1 MSSET
6 IQQPLGTITASP
18 ERITGSNPTGDDR
31 GRRVLIVGLGIS
43 GIATA
48 LRLREIGWRPVI
60 VERSPTRRTGGYF
73 IALFGAGLA
82 SARRLGILDRLENL
96 GVLGAS
102 FEIDRTGRRIP
113 GLSFQDFPGPPW
125 MMRRGDLEDAAYA
138 ALPDD
143 VEIRFGTVPTG
154 IEQDAAG
161 ARVTLTDA
169 ETTVTEGFD
178 LVLPDALPG
187 HDRTDALLLLE
198 PRRSM
203 WVFPFRGHPPTLL
216 LNYQT
221 NDVDGEFTQPVIDRV
236 RHAFGPEPTG
246 PVLGAA
252 LESASDVLFDSVEQV
267 HLDRWHRGRVVLV
280 GDAAW
285 CVTLYSGM
293 GASSAMAGADLLGTL
308 LARHPHDLQT
318 ALAQWD
324 RSLRPTIQYLQRNA
338 VQMLNLFVPPTA
350 RRLAFRRIV
359 TQLTKSPITGPLLTS
374 LRTRNKSFSLKEV
387 DFADPRSVYT

>member
-1 MSSET
+1 MSAET